1 MERARRIP
9 LHNIGLIVLGLFG
22 LAWISLEGA
31 PRWSA
36 IMAFTTLLVGI
47 GILAKKF
54 FSDRRVNKYGWI
66 VLFAGCGLA
75 VGLLFAPATLL
86 FMAIKTGLH
95 GHGTEFTRTEIEW
108 FLDRVTLWT
117 AAGLMAGVGLGLL
130 TMGLK
135 PREGEERSEKL

>member
-47 GILAKKF
+47 GILTKKLF
-54 FSDRRVNKYGWI
+54 GDRRVNKYGWL

-75 VGLLFAPATLL
+75 VGLLFAPATLF

-95 GHGTEFTRTEIEW
+95 GHGAEFTRAEMGW
-108 FLDRVTLWT
+108 FLDRISLWA
-117 AAGLMAGVGLGLL
+117 AAGLLAGAGLGLL

-135 PREGEERSEKL
+135 PREGQEESEEL